1 MSTPSTTVEIAFN
14 SPFNSFT
21 LDDATKGVLDNTNF
35 TLGGDVLTDITQYVR
50 AVDVRRGKSRILDD
64 LFQTGTANLVL
75 DNRARIF
82 DPTVGTAVSP
92 YAGQIEPR
100 REVSIKTSGSA
111 VYNGQITDWNFDYSL
126 GGDATAQVLVAD
138 AFAALSQTTLSTSFA
153 PSSQLSSARVESV
166 LSRPEVAWPA
176 DRRSIATGNATLSAA
191 TATPENTN
199 VLNYLNTV
207 AISEA
212 GAFFTNKEGDLQ
224 FDARNQAPTS
234 LALFTFSDDGAALTV
249 PYTEIQV
256 EYGSELLFNR
266 IVVTRDGGTDQIVS
280 DAISQASY
288 GVLTNTLNTFLNTDA
303 DSLALANFTLGL
315 RKDPVVRFSSLTVA
329 LEALTTTQQG
339 QVLGLELNDVVT
351 VKFLPSR
358 AFSPVGVAIEQFC
371 FIENIEHSIQ
381 VDRHRIRF
389 GLGATARALL
399 ILDDAVFGKLD
410 DNKLLGF

>member
-1 MSTPSTTVEIAFN
+1 MATPNTVVEIAFN

-21 LDDATKGVLDNTNF
+21 LDDSSKGVLDNTNY

-50 AVDVRRGKSRILDD
+50 AVNLKRGKSRILDD
-64 LFQTGTANLVL
+64 LFQTGTANIVL

-100 REVSIKTSGSA
+100 REVNITTAGSA

-126 GGDATAQVLVAD
+126 GGDAVATVAVAD
-138 AFAALSQTTLSTSFA
+138 AFAALSQTTLSTTFA
-153 PSSQLSSARVESV
+153 PSQELSSTRVSTV
-166 LSRPEVAWPA
+166 LNRPEVGWPA
-176 DRRSIATGNATLSAA
+176 DKRNIATGNATLASA
-191 TATPENTN
+191 TAIPENTN

-207 AISEA
+207 AVSEA

-234 LALFTFSDDGAALTV
+234 TTAFTFADDGTATAI
-249 PYTEIQV
+249 PYSEIGV

-280 DAISQASY
+280 DTTSQASY
-288 GVLTNTLNTFLNTDA
+288 GVLTNTLATFLDSDA
-303 DSLALANFTLGL
+303 DALALANFTLGL
-315 RKDPVVRFSSLTVA
+315 RKDPQVRFSSLTVQ
-329 LEALTTTQQG
+329 LEALTTAQQN

-351 VKFLPSR
+351 VKFLPGR
-358 AFSPVGVAIEQFC
+358 AFSPVGSTIEQFC
-371 FIENIEHSIQ
+371 FIENIEHDIGI
-381 VDRHRIRF
+381 DRHRIRF

-399 ILDDAVFGKLD
+399 ILDDAIFGKLD
-410 DNKLLGF
+410 DNKVLGF